1 MQRPSPARILSFD
14 AERWQSGR
22 MHRIRNPA
30 YSFNCTE
37 GSNPSFSATDWFPDF
52 PRSPQDHPQAPYSG
66 AFVFLDIPTAPAQPA
81 PSWSTSRTQTKEN
94 PLHSRAARG
103 FFSGDSAPQGCSAVV
118 GQQAEAFAAHA
129 VRHHEF
135 LFRFG
140 NLVQTHLKA
149 AL

>member
-1 MQRPSPARILSFD
+1 MQRLSPARILSFD

-52 PRSPQDHPQAPYSG
+52 PRSPQNHPQAPYSG
-66 AFVFLDIPTAPAQPA
+66 AFEFLNMPHSARSASTLLGTYWRRKQKKSPSQPRCEGVLTA
-81 PSWSTSRTQTKEN
+81 
-94 PLHSRAARG
+94 
-103 FFSGDSAPQGCSAVV
+103 DSANRRCSAVV